1 MKFKI
6 MVIIEQK
13 IIKNNNYKIMKFK
26 ILKINVLYSN
36 VKHIASLELKDPIV
50 IS

>member
-1 MKFKI
+1 

-13 IIKNNNYKIMKFK
+13 IIKNNNYKIMEFK

-36 VKHIASLELKDPIV
+36 VKHIASLELKDSIV